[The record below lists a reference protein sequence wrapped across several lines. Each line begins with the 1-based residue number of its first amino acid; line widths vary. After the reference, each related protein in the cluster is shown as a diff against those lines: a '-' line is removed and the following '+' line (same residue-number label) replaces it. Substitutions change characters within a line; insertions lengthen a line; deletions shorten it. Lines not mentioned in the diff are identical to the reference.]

1 MFLEAMAQHQRDYV
15 VYFSPNYGLL
25 WWIVLGLLAG
35 WIAGMISRGHGFGC
49 LANTILG
56 LVGAVIGGWIFTKL
70 NIATYGFIG
79 SLAGAIVG
87 AGGLVAIA
95 RLFRGRGGRVC
106 G

>member
-1 MFLEAMAQHQRDYV
+1 MFLEAMAQHQRNYV
-15 VYFSPNYGLL
+15 VYFSPDYGLL

-35 WIAGMISRGHGFGC
+35 WIAGLISRGHGFGC

-79 SLAGAIVG
+79 SLAAAIVG
-87 AGGLVAIA
+87 AVVLVAIA
-95 RLFRGRGGRVC
+95 RLFSGGGERD
-106 G
+106 